1 MVPSSLPSL
10 ARIAVLPA
18 RFGMTDD
25 APPPGQR
32 ATLGRIAIGAGGVVL
47 AVGAFGVWG
56 VPAAQAAR
64 WAGGLLGVAGVSLTT
79 FGLAEKRALVLG
91 RPGPR
96 ALVERALARA
106 WALIRSVLRIGPR
119 RGVGSTIHGGGH
131 VTLGG
136 LGVSARGSV
145 RPAEDAELRRWI
157 EYLDGQVK
165 ALREDLNALGKRHR
179 EDVDRLREERGDLE
193 RRLRASDQE
202 TEDLVEE
209 ALAGSFGLELLGA
222 FWIAAGIA
230 LATWPRFFVGALP
243 PGL

>member
-1 MVPSSLPSL
+1 M
-10 ARIAVLPA
+10 
-18 RFGMTDD
+18 
-25 APPPGQR
+25 
-32 ATLGRIAIGAGGVVL
+32 
-47 AVGAFGVWG
+47 
-56 VPAAQAAR
+56 
-64 WAGGLLGVAGVSLTT
+64 
-79 FGLAEKRALVLG
+79 EK
-91 RPGPR
+91 
-96 ALVERALARA
+96 ALARV
-106 WALIRSVLRIGPR
+106 WAQIRSVLGIGPKPKHHTVQLR
-119 RGVGSTIHGGGH
+119 AGSVGVGGM
-131 VTLGG
+131 
-136 LGVSARGSV
+136 SARLSK
-145 RPAEDAELRRWI
+145 RLAEDASLPLRV
-157 EYLDGQVK
+157 EQLEEDVK